1 MMKIGAVMLYV
12 DDFDTALEFNRDA
25 VGLDVADI
33 DPGAG
38 YQPLVDFAFLTSDR
52 AALEIFDRA
61 THGFNITDDEAGR
74 VHIGLE
80 VADLATERD
89 RLDAMGATET
99 RDWGTNF
106 VLSDPEG
113 NRLQVYQFAG

>member
-12 DDFDTALEFNRDA
+12 DDFDTALEFYRDT

-38 YQPLVDFAFLTSDR
+38 YQPLVDFALLTSDR
-52 AALEIFDRA
+52 AALEKFVRA
-61 THGFNITDDEAGR
+61 THSFSITDDEAGR

-89 RLDAMGATET
+89 RLDAMGATEI
-99 RDWGTNF
+99 RDWGTYF

-113 NRLQVYQFAG
+113 NRLQVCQFAG

>member
-1 MMKIGAVMLYV
+1 MEIGAVMLYV
-12 DDFDTALEFNRDA
+12 DDFDTALELYRDT

-52 AALEIFDRA
+52 AVLEIFDRS
-61 THGFNITDDEAGR
+61 THGSGIMDDEAGR
-74 VHIGLE
+74 EHIGLE
-80 VADLATERD
+80 AADLATERA
-89 RLDAMGATET
+89 RLDAMGAPET
-99 RDWGTNF
+99 RDWWTYF

>member
-12 DDFDTALEFNRDA
+12 DDFDTALELYRDT

-38 YQPLVDFAFLTSDR
+38 YQPLVEFAFLTSDR

-61 THGFNITDDEAGR
+61 THGSGITDDEAGR

-99 RDWGTNF
+99 RDWGTYF

-113 NRLQVYQFAG
+113 NRLQVYQCAA

>member
-12 DDFDTALEFNRDA
+12 DDFDTALEFYRDT
-25 VGLDVADI
+25 VGLDVVDI
-33 DPGAG
+33 DPGTG
-38 YQPLVDFAFLTSDR
+38 YQPLVDSALLTSDR

-61 THGFNITDDEAGR
+61 TGFSITDDEAGR

-89 RLDAMGATET
+89 RPDAMGATEI
-99 RDWGTNF
+99 RDWGTYF

-113 NRLQVYQFAG
+113 NRLQVCQLAG